1 MVDVEHFVMRAVNIS
16 TAAAGGGAPE
26 RAPQTAADPRSPGRT
41 AAGRRRSA
49 GDRQSST
56 GTSAATEDQQR
67 SGTNT

>member
-1 MVDVEHFVMRAVNIS
+1 MVDVERFVMRAVNIS
-16 TAAAGGGAPE
+16 AAAAGGGAPE
-26 RAPQTAADPRSPGRT
+26 CAAQIAADPRSPSHT

-49 GDRQSST
+49 GDRQSGT